1 MERRRRRIALLAFV
15 VVLAMGG
22 GLLSTVLVPRRAKP
36 RPAAIAPV
44 HYSVGIANCTF
55 FDPSRMT
62 PNYLNSTSK
71 KGRLLV
77 TEVRYPTLSPV
88 RGVLETPD
96 AHPALR
102 HGPFPMVVFGHGYAL
117 TPDTYA
123 KLLDHWVRAGFVV
136 AAPLFPD
143 TSQQAVSSI
152 GVANSFLPEADDIN
166 QPGDMAFVT
175 RELLKST
182 GRTSQLCPIA
192 HGLIS
197 HTQIALAGQSDGA
210 TTAVALAYDP
220 KYQAPTLR
228 YRAVIDLSGELF
240 GAGTLTP
247 DALSAT
253 RTSPSLFVSQ
263 SATDTC
269 NPPQFSLAIYNG
281 VHTSHKWFL
290 KILSAHHL
298 PPYIGTDIRAFD
310 AVASTTTLFL
320 HDEFAGTAPGRALL
334 RLGNAHPLVA
344 TISSGQ
350 RAPAIA
356 PLTQGPG
363 SCYLTS

>member
-1 MERRRRRIALLAFV
+1 MIALLALIV
-15 VVLAMGG
+15 IIGMVG
-22 GLLSTVLVPRRAKP
+22 GLISTGLIVTRAKP
-36 RPAAIAPV
+36 KPVVVAPV
-44 HYSVGIANCTF
+44 NYSVGIVNCTF
-55 FDPSRMT
+55 FDPTRST

-71 KGRLLV
+71 KGRLLT
-77 TEVRYPTLSPV
+77 TEIRYPTLSPV
-88 RGVLETPD
+88 PKMLETPN

-136 AAPLFPD
+136 VAPLFPD
-143 TSQQAVSSI
+143 TSQAAVANI

-166 QPGDMAFVT
+166 QPADMAFVT
-175 RELLKST
+175 REMVKST
-182 GRTSQLCPIA
+182 ARTSQLCPIA

-197 HTQIALAGQSDGA
+197 HTEIALAGQSDGA

-220 KYQAPTLR
+220 KYETGAPR
-228 YRAVIDLSGELF
+228 YRAVVDLSGELF

-247 DALSAT
+247 DALSAN
-253 RTSPSLFVSQ
+253 RTSPALFVSQ

-298 PPYIGTDIRAFD
+298 PPYIGTNARAF
-310 AVASTTTLFL
+310 AVVASTTTLFL
-320 HDEFAGTAPGRALL
+320 QDEFAGRTPGAALA

-344 TISSGQ
+344 TLSSGPH
-350 RAPAIA
+350 APAIA

>member
-1 MERRRRRIALLAFV
+1 MERRRRRVALLGLV
-15 VVLAMGG
+15 VALALAG
-22 GLLSTVLVPRRAKP
+22 GLVSGLLISPAAKP
-36 RPAAIAPV
+36 KPIVTPV
-44 HYSVGIANCTF
+44 HYSVGITRCSF
-55 FDPSRMT
+55 FDPTRQT
-62 PNYLNSTSK
+62 PNYLDNTSK

-77 TEVRYPTLSPV
+77 TEVRYPTLSPI
-88 RGVLETPD
+88 RGMLETPN

-123 KLLDHWVRAGFVV
+123 KLLDHWVDAGFVV
-136 AAPLFPD
+136 VAPLFPD
-143 TSQQAVSSI
+143 TNEGAVSSI

-166 QPGDMAFVT
+166 QPADMAFVT
-175 RELLKST
+175 SEMLKST
-182 GRTSQLCPIA
+182 SKTSTLCSVA

-197 HTQIALAGQSDGA
+197 HTKIALAGQSDGA

-220 KYQAPTLR
+220 KYQTASVR

-247 DALSAT
+247 DSLSVT
-253 RTSPSLFVSQ
+253 RTSPALFVSQ

-269 NPPQFSLAIYNG
+269 NPPQFSLAIYNE
-281 VHTSHKWFL
+281 VHSNRKWFL
-290 KILSAHHL
+290 KIMNAHHL
-298 PPYIGTDIRAFD
+298 PPYIGTSIRAFD
-310 AVASTTTLFL
+310 AVAATTTLFL
-320 HDEFAGTAPGRALL
+320 QDEFNSVVPGRALL
-334 RLGNAHPLVA
+334 KLGDAHPLVA
-344 TISSGQ
+344 TISTGLN
-350 RAPAIA
+350 APAIA

>member
-1 MERRRRRIALLAFV
+1 MLGLIVVFAMVGGLVSIVLISTHAKPKPV
-15 VVLAMGG
+15 VV
-22 GLLSTVLVPRRAKP
+22 KP
-36 RPAAIAPV
+36 VR
-44 HYSVGIANCTF
+44 YSVGIARCSF
-55 FDPSRMT
+55 FDPARST
-62 PNYLNSTSK
+62 PNYLNNTSK

-88 RGVLETPD
+88 RGMLETPN

-123 KLLDHWVRAGFVV
+123 KLLDHWVDAGFVV

-143 TSQQAVSSI
+143 TSEGSVASI

-166 QPGDMAFVT
+166 QPRDMAYVT
-175 RELLKST
+175 REMLKST
-182 GRTSQLCPIA
+182 GKSSSLCSVA

-197 HTQIALAGQSDGA
+197 HTKIALAGQSDGA
-210 TTAVALAYDP
+210 TTAIALGYDP
-220 KYQAPTLR
+220 KYQVPSLK

-240 GAGTLTP
+240 GAGTSTP
-247 DALSAT
+247 DPLSAT
-253 RTSPSLFVSQ
+253 RTSPALFVSQ

-281 VHTSHKWFL
+281 VHASHRWFL
-290 KILSAHHL
+290 KIMSAHHL
-298 PPYIGTDIRAFD
+298 PPYIGTSVRAFD
-310 AVASTTTLFL
+310 AVTATTTLFL
-320 HDEFAGTAPGRALL
+320 KDEFAGLVPGRALL
-334 RLGNAHPLVA
+334 KLGNAHPLVA
-344 TISSGQ
+344 TLSTGQ
-350 RAPAIA
+350 HAPAIA